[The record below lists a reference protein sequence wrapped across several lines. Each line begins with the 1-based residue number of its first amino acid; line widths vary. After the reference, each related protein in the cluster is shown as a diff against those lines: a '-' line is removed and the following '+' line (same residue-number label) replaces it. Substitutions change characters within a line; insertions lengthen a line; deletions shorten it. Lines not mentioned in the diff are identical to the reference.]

1 MELQNNQTKY
11 NLDNNGKQ
19 QPEQQQQWYGSKTS
33 CASEKRFG
41 FFNQSIKGLK
51 KHFFSSDD
59 TFMTFQSKDP
69 IINIPLDK
77 VPNKDKVPGGGG
89 GGHAHGI
96 PVEHPTS

>member
-11 NLDNNGKQ
+11 NLDNGK
-19 QPEQQQQWYGSKTS
+19 EQQQHQWYGSKTS
-33 CASEKRFG
+33 CASEKRFV
-41 FFNQSIKGLK
+41 FANQSIRSLNNI
-51 KHFFSSDD
+51 FFSSDD

-89 GGHAHGI
+89 GGGHSHGI